1 MSYNFVRKIS
11 DYIESTQMPLVLEG
25 KNLVAGLSGGADSV
39 CLFLVLLELRDKYN
53 FTVSAA
59 HVNHGIRESAKRDE
73 EYVKVLC
80 EKYEIPLTIKNID
93 CVQIAKANGLSV
105 EEAGRYER
113 YSLFNELAG
122 ENGLIAVAHHK
133 GDVAETVL
141 FNMVRG
147 SGLRGLTGIKPVQ
160 DNILRPLLCVTRD
173 EILNYLSDMQIEYMT
188 DETNFDDNYSRNLIR
203 NQVLPKLAEVNSRAL
218 EHIVEE
224 ANTLSEIE
232 EYIMEE
238 TDSLYERSVSQTQ
251 KAITLD
257 IKIIDAKK
265 ILAKEVIYKA
275 LSEIAGRQKDIS
287 KVHVESVYKLLT
299 SQVGARADLIY
310 GIKAVKT
317 YESVDLYIEDG
328 VKDERSLPN
337 LDAVSFIIKEKV
349 DTESFPA
356 GTYTKWIDCDKING
370 DLVVRTRQ
378 TGDYIV
384 VNGQGGRKSLKD
396 YFIDLK
402 IPKEDRDSLLLVADG
417 SHVVWVVGYRISEA
431 VKVTKAT
438 KRVYELKYVDK

>member
-25 KNLVAGLSGGADSV
+25 KNLVVGLSGGADSV

-53 FTVSAA
+53 FTMSAA

-113 YSLFNELAG
+113 YSLFSELAG
-122 ENGLIAVAHHK
+122 ETGLIAVAHHK
-133 GDVAETVL
+133 GDLAETVL

-147 SGLRGLTGIKPVQ
+147 SGLSGLTGIKPVQ
-160 DNILRPLLCVTRD
+160 DNIIRPLLCVTKE
-173 EILNYLSDMQIEYMT
+173 EIINYLSDMQIEYMT

-203 NQVLPKLAEVNSRAL
+203 NQVLPKLGEVNSRAL

-238 TDSLYERSVSQTQ
+238 ADSLYERSVSQTS
-251 KAITLD
+251 KGISLD
-257 IKIIDAKK
+257 AKILDAKK
-265 ILAKEVIYKA
+265 VIAKEVIYKA
-275 LSEIAGRQKDIS
+275 LSELAGRQKDIS

-299 SQVGARADLIY
+299 SQVGAKTDLIY

-317 YESVDLYIEDG
+317 YEGIDLYIEDNASG
-328 VKDERSLPN
+328 ERSLPN
-337 LDAVSFIIKEKV
+337 LGAVSFTIKENV
-349 DTESFPA
+349 DTESFPTS
-356 GTYTKWIDCDKING
+356 TYTKWIDCDKING